1 MSAGRR
7 CGALH
12 LCASAASAAA
22 GPLVPAAAGTVVE
35 TLNDDVQ
42 SLTVQAD
49 DARADH
55 DANLMASAVARQAAA
70 ASAAR
75 LSGIESRLK
84 LCAKREEGRRAQAA
98 TPITAGSNDAEG
110 WQPSADEGQEGP
122 VPLSP
127 PRLLASRSSVVVVV
141 WASGFNCSGDATG
154 HAMGAVRVS
163 ATGSGV
169 GGRVGRMGGGGLSGH
184 ASPQGSWRA
193 TGRSRSGLVAHGQRG
208 SSCVGR
214 DSGCCARA
222 QAAAGTAAPAQPHRR
237 GEAQAEPE
245 VRYRREASMPVSLYS
260 VYVLIV
266 FVISI

>member
-1 MSAGRR
+1 M
-7 CGALH
+7 
-12 LCASAASAAA
+12 
-22 GPLVPAAAGTVVE
+22 
-35 TLNDDVQ
+35 Q

-163 ATGSGV
+163 ATGSGRVWV
-169 GGRVGRMGGGGLSGH
+169 GGWAGWAVVGCRGTPVHRAAGGRLAGH
-184 ASPQGSWRA
+184 AAGSWR
-193 TGRSRSGLVAHGQRG
+193 TGSEVAVALGVTVGAVRGRRLPRVQQRRHSHTGAARRRRSRKSGTGE
-208 SSCVGR
+208 
-214 DSGCCARA
+214 
-222 QAAAGTAAPAQPHRR
+222 RR
-237 GEAQAEPE
+237 PC
-245 VRYRREASMPVSLYS
+245 RCLCTLST
-260 VYVLIV
+260 
-266 FVISI
+266 F